1 MNTLKF
7 FLFFFDK
14 KKNKRVFKN
23 FTSLIFSNISLTV
36 LQILFP
42 ILMINAYGLENFGI
56 WIFLTAI
63 PATLAILNF
72 NINDAA
78 KVEMSINFN
87 QNNKKKTNEIF
98 NSSIILTFLFLIF
111 IILISALII
120 IFYDFDLNILKD
132 LRKQELNIIL
142 ISIFLSFYLNVINTI
157 FKNGITFWGRNDIA
171 THLETFF
178 DLFTKVLIVVLGFLF
193 NELFFAAIALLTAS
207 LFKIITYYL
216 FFINYNK
223 YLTLF
228 SFKLISKKEILK
240 LFKLSIPFYL
250 TNIAAVIK
258 HSSQII
264 ILGIFFNAQIVGSV
278 STLKTLFYFMPS
290 RVWSIFFR
298 TITYEYIKLYSEK
311 KFILLKKMYFNYLKL
326 GFLFLSIFFFISII
340 AGEYIYNF
348 WLNNTYN
355 VDYLILVLIIFDVI
369 FFIMAES
376 VISVNRSL
384 NKFFEVSI
392 FQIIINSIIIL
403 ISCLLFYF
411 QQSYYFLFIFNL
423 IGSILIMFYSIYFTK
438 AFMKKNFI

>member
-1 MNTLKF
+1 
-7 FLFFFDK
+7 
-14 KKNKRVFKN
+14 
-23 FTSLIFSNISLTV
+23 
-36 LQILFP
+36 
-42 ILMINAYGLENFGI
+42 MIGVYGLENFGI

-63 PATLAILNF
+63 PTTLTILNF

-78 KVEMSINFN
+78 RVEMSINFN
-87 QNNKKKTNEIF
+87 QNNENKTNEIF
-98 NSSIILTFLFLIF
+98 NNSVILTFIFVIF
-111 IILISALII
+111 IILITALII
-120 IFYDFDLNILKD
+120 NFYDFDLNILKD
-132 LRKQELNIIL
+132 LNEKEIYIIMFC
-142 ISIFLSFYLNVINTI
+142 IFLSFYLDLFNSI
-157 FKNGITFWGRNDIA
+157 FKTGITFWGRNDVA
-171 THLETFF
+171 TYIDTFF
-178 DLFTKVLIVVLGFLF
+178 DLFTKLLIVVSGFLF
-193 NELFFAAIALLTAS
+193 NELFVAAVALLTAAI
-207 LFKIITYYL
+207 FKIITFYF

-340 AGEYIYNF
+340 TGEYIYNF
-348 WLNNTYN
+348 WLNSSYN
-355 VDYLILVLIIFDVI
+355 VDYIIFVLIIFDVI
-369 FFIMAES
+369 FFIATQS
-376 VISVNRSL
+376 VISVSRSL
-384 NKFFEVSI
+384 NKFFEVS
-392 FQIIINSIIIL
+392 FLQIMIHLIIIL
-403 ISCLLFYF
+403 ISCLFFYF
-411 QQSYYFLFIFNL
+411 QQSYYLIFIFNVV
-423 IGSILIMFYSIYFTK
+423 GSILIMFYSIYFTK
-438 AFMKKNFI
+438 KFMKKYLLI

>member
-36 LQILFP
+36 LQIVFP

-111 IILISALII
+111 IILITALII

>member
-36 LQILFP
+36 LQIVFP

-171 THLETFF
+171 THLDTFF

-193 NELFFAAIALLTAS
+193 NELFFAAIALLIAS

-240 LFKLSIPFYL
+240 LFKLSIPFYI

-258 HSSQII
+258 HSFQII

-392 FQIIINSIIIL
+392 FQIIINLIIIL

-423 IGSILIMFYSIYFTK
+423 IGSILIMFYSIYLTK